1 MVSIPDLSV
10 HIASLEL
17 KNPIMPA
24 SGTFGYGA
32 EFSDFFDVS
41 LLGAV
46 VLKGVSR
53 TPVEGNPCP
62 RIYETPAGMLNAIGL
77 QNIGVEALVRDKMPA
92 LKNIEIPLI
101 ANIWGRSED
110 EYVEVAAFLEDSK
123 EISALEMNISCPNVS
138 KGGLEFGSNPQ
149 VAARLTSRVRKMTTK
164 QLWVKLSPSA
174 PSIAEL
180 AKAVEEAGAD
190 AVSLINSIPAMAVDI
205 ETRKPQLANI
215 IGGLSGPAIHPIA
228 VRMVYQAAKAVKIP
242 VIGIGG
248 IASVADVLE
257 FMIVGASA
265 VQVGT
270 MSFTNPL
277 VFGELINGIF
287 DYCEQNGIERLRDI
301 IGSLNYVRD

>member
-10 HIASLEL
+10 HIGSLEL

-24 SGTFGYGA
+24 SGTFGYGT
-32 EFSDFFDVS
+32 EFSDFFNVS

-77 QNIGVEALVRDKMPA
+77 QNIGAEVLVRDKIPA
-92 LKNIEIPLI
+92 LKSIGVPLI

-110 EYVEVAAFLEDSK
+110 EYVDVAAFLEDSK
-123 EISALEMNISCPNVS
+123 EISALEVNISCPNVS
-138 KGGLEFGSNPQ
+138 KGGLEFGSKPQ
-149 VAARLTSRVRKMTTK
+149 VAARLTSRVRKVTTK

-180 AKAVEEAGAD
+180 AKAVEGAGAD

-270 MSFTNPL
+270 MSFVNPL
-277 VFGELINGIF
+277 VFGELLDGISE
-287 DYCEQNGIERLRDI
+287 YCTRNGIERLRDI
-301 IGSLNYVRD
+301 IGSLDYVRD